1 MSLYTTLFSSGMKGK
16 WDTRVYV
23 ELYAGAG
30 YNRIR
35 DTDLIIA
42 GSPIR
47 ALTVKNP
54 FDKYVF
60 CEANAELLEALKV
73 RVKRTAPSAE
83 VAFIPGDCDSQAD
96 AICSAIPP
104 GSSQNTVL
112 SLCFVDPFD
121 IGIKF
126 DTLRTLS
133 KRYVDFLILLALYMD
148 ANRAEA
154 HYVSTRSTKVDE
166 FLGSKTWRDRW
177 TVAQSEGVPFPD

>member
-1 MSLYTTLFSSGMKGK
+1 MKGK

-148 ANRAEA
+148 DNRAEA